1 MPQIVDISEVL
12 ERRKPDAFNV
22 RVTILA
28 FLVVLFDGYDLTVL
42 GYAAPSLIKSWGIT
56 NFAAL
61 APAFSASL
69 FGVLLGSPIYGFVGD
84 KFGRKLAIILAA
96 LNVGILTLAAVW
108 ATGLDQLVVLRFL
121 AGIGIGGMLP
131 NLFALNAEFAA
142 RRNRTTAIVLVNCGV
157 AGGAGIPGIVSALLV
172 PSHGWEILFYIG
184 GIIPIV
190 MACVALL
197 WLPESIRFLALNAG
211 RQEELRRLMARL
223 APTLTIAPDAKFVLE
238 DERNYQ
244 NLSVR
249 HLFADGL
256 WLMTPLLWFLY
267 AVDLMSQY
275 FLNSWMPTLLAGAHV
290 SVSRAAI
297 VTVVMQIG
305 GVIGGLAIMRPVDR
319 FGMAPITLLFAI
331 GIPAVALIG
340 FLGDYADLL
349 TVVALFLGASAVGG
363 NFGLNAVAASFYPTS
378 LRSTGVGWALGIG
391 RFGAVLGPLIG
402 GLLIVLHLSMQRLF
416 LVATIPFIL
425 GTLVSFLLQRQYADR
440 MAIGGESRRVN
451 RLESAL
457 PPGE

>member
-1 MPQIVDISEVL
+1 MACILNGTQGAGLDPAGLEIIARAQQLGRPQQAADMVGAKGRIALGDRCHVASPSEGARVNGPKRNGKRCVFRLRVAGVPSTITAISKLGSDMPQIVDISEVL

-211 RQEELRRLMARL
+211 RQEELRRLMARS
-223 APTLTIAPDAKFVLE
+223 APP
-238 DERNYQ
+238 
-244 NLSVR
+244 
-249 HLFADGL
+249 
-256 WLMTPLLWFLY
+256 
-267 AVDLMSQY
+267 
-275 FLNSWMPTLLAGAHV
+275 
-290 SVSRAAI
+290 
-297 VTVVMQIG
+297 
-305 GVIGGLAIMRPVDR
+305 
-319 FGMAPITLLFAI
+319 
-331 GIPAVALIG
+331 
-340 FLGDYADLL
+340 
-349 TVVALFLGASAVGG
+349 
-363 NFGLNAVAASFYPTS
+363 
-378 LRSTGVGWALGIG
+378 
-391 RFGAVLGPLIG
+391 
-402 GLLIVLHLSMQRLF
+402 
-416 LVATIPFIL
+416 
-425 GTLVSFLLQRQYADR
+425 
-440 MAIGGESRRVN
+440 
-451 RLESAL
+451 
-457 PPGE
+457 